1 MPWNTNPDIQALRL
15 RYNAALAAHADCSRR
30 LIEALM
36 AGQSPSQPL
45 VEAEAKARATVDDA
59 RKDLHAAMAKAL
71 GSPVDPEL
79 PTLSGE

>member
-1 MPWNTNPDIQALRL
+1 
-15 RYNAALAAHADCSRR
+15 
-30 LIEALM
+30 M

-45 VEAEAKARATVDDA
+45 VEAEAKARAMVDDA

-79 PTLSGE
+79 PTFSGE